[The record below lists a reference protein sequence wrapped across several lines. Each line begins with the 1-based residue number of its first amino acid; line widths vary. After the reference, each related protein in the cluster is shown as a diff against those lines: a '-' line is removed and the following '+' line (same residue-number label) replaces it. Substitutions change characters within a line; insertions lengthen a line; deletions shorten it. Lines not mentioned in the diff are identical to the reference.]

1 MTTIGA
7 QTTWTTERVALLK
20 ERISAGFT
28 CGQIARE
35 MGLSRNAVIG
45 KATRLGLL
53 GQRAS
58 ARSTAPSKMNR
69 AREHRP
75 KQATPQRTL
84 RALWA
89 QPQLSCAEAPEN
101 SANRCSLLEL
111 REWHCR
117 WPMGDPTARSFG
129 FCGNKP
135 LHGLPYCAAHARIG
149 YRPSG
154 RYVEPR
160 AKLNSRAAMME

>member
-20 ERISAGFT
+20 ERINAGFT

-58 ARSTAPSKMNR
+58 ARTTAPSR
-69 AREHRP
+69 IRRREPRP
-75 KQATPQRTL
+75 KPTTPQHIL

-135 LHGLPYCAAHARIG
+135 LHGLPYCPAHARIG